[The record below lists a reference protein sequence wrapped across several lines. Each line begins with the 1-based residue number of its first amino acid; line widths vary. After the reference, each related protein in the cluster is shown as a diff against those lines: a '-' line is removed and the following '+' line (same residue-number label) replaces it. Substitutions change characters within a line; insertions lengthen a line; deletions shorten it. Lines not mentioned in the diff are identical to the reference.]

1 MAASKSTKWL
11 KRLLTHKK
19 KGPTMSTTNTAY
31 IDAYTLGYLKAALK
45 EHLKPSIV
53 EELFTEAEQAAL
65 DAAIARAGN

>member
-1 MAASKSTKWL
+1 
-11 KRLLTHKK
+11 
-19 KGPTMSTTNTAY
+19 MSTTNTEY

-65 DAAIARAGN
+65 DAAIARAGH